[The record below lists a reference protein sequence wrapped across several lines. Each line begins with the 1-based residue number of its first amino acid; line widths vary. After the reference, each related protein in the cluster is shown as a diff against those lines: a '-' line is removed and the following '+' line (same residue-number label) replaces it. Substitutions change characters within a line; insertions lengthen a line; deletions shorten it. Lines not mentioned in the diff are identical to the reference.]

1 MASPIQDLFHWV
13 AGKKKK
19 KVCPQKRILKH
30 LLSGLQ
36 QLQDFEGRERSLP
49 NKEVGHSGIT
59 RNWGENLCP
68 FQQQRSAQMNFFVIV
83 FPVAPEM
90 VQVWEEK
97 ALEQEVRTE

>member
-13 AGKKKK
+13 AGKKK

-59 RNWGENLCP
+59 RNRGENLCP
-68 FQQQRSAQMNFFVIV
+68 FQQQRSAWMLFVIV
-83 FPVAPEM
+83 FPVAPKM

-97 ALEQEVRTE
+97 ALEQEVRPE